1 MRYITALLAVILL
14 AVSAPSDIVGT
25 WEGTM
30 DGPTGHIRRIM
41 VITKHTGVYDV
52 AIHSLDETDVPI
64 VTKNVKVD
72 GANVTMAFDM
82 NTDPWLDYH
91 RIYRATLGA
100 NGTTIDGI
108 WSTTQGPPLKFTMN
122 YHRVAHASWTVLEP
136 KVAMVAVEPGVKV
149 ETLDWGGSGRPVLLL
164 AGLGNT
170 GHDFFKI
177 VPALRAHYHVYS
189 MTRRGFGNS
198 SKPAPTVANYST
210 DRLGDDV
217 LAVMNALAI
226 EKPVLI
232 GHSIGGEEL
241 SDIGTRYP
249 QKVAGLIYLDAGYWY
264 AFDAGVPQPNMS
276 RPPGSP
282 PIPPIGKAVLGGK
295 RDFKGPID
303 VPILAIFAN
312 PHDDDCMAKTPAAKA
327 AAKKN
332 DARDTKQ
339 IDGFRRGLPH
349 AKVIVIPCADHF
361 VYESNTDA
369 VLRDI
374 NAFMNALNN

>member
-1 MRYITALLAVILL
+1 MRYITALIAVLLL
-14 AVSAPSDIVGT
+14 AASAPSEIAGT

-30 DGPTGHIRRIM
+30 DAPTGHIRRIM
-41 VITKHTGVYDV
+41 VVTKHDGTYDV

-72 GANVTMAFDM
+72 GRNITMTFDM
-82 NTDPWLDYH
+82 NSDPWFDYH
-91 RIYRATLGA
+91 RVYQATLGA
-100 NGTTIDGI
+100 NGTTMDGT
-108 WSTTQGPPLKFTMN
+108 WRTTQGPPLKFAMN
-122 YHRVAHASWTVLEP
+122 YHRVARASWSVIEP
-136 KVAMVAVEPGVKV
+136 KATMVAVEPGVEV
-149 ETLDWGGSGRPVLLL
+149 EAFDWGGSGRPVLLL

-170 GHDFFKI
+170 GHVFYKI
-177 VPALRAHYHVYS
+177 IPSLQAHHHVYS

-198 SKPAPTVANYST
+198 SKPAPAVANYSA

-217 LAVMNALAI
+217 LAVMHALAI

-232 GHSIGGEEL
+232 GHSIAGEEL

-249 QKVAGLIYLDAGYWY
+249 EKVAGMVYLDAGYWY
-264 AFDAGVPQPNMS
+264 AFDAGVPEPNRS
-276 RPPGSP
+276 PPPGSP
-282 PIPPIGKAVLGGK
+282 PIPPIGKAVLDGK

-327 AAKKN
+327 EAKKD
-332 DARDTKQ
+332 DARETKQ

-349 AKVIVIPCADHF
+349 AKVIVIRCADHF
-361 VYESNTDA
+361 VFMSNRDE

>member
-1 MRYITALLAVILL
+1 MRFITALIAVMLL
-14 AVSAPSDIVGT
+14 AASAPPKLAGT

-41 VITKHTGVYDV
+41 VITQRNGSYDV
-52 AIHSLDETDVPI
+52 AIHSIDESDVPI
-64 VTKNVKVD
+64 VTRNVKVD
-72 GANVTMAFDM
+72 GSNVTMTFDM
-82 NTDPWLDYH
+82 NTDPWFDYH
-91 RIYRATLGA
+91 RIYHATLGA
-100 NGTTIDGI
+100 NGTTLDGT
-108 WSTTQGPPLKFTMN
+108 WSTTQGPRLKFATN
-122 YHRVAHASWTVLEP
+122 YHRVAHATWPVP
-136 KVAMVAVEPGVKV
+136 QVKVKMVQVEPGVKV

-170 GHDFFKI
+170 GHAFFKI
-177 VPALRAHYHVYS
+177 IPALKQRYHVYS

-198 SKPAPTVANYST
+198 SAPAPTVANYSA

-217 LAVMNALAI
+217 LTVINALAL

-232 GHSIGGEEL
+232 GHSIAGQEL

-264 AFDAGVPQPNMS
+264 AFDAGVPQPKP
-276 RPPGSP
+276 PPGSP
-282 PIPPIGKAVLGGK
+282 SMPPIGKAVLDGK

-312 PHDDDCMAKTPAAKA
+312 PHDDDCAAKTPAAKA
-327 AAKKN
+327 RAKRN
-332 DARDTKQ
+332 DARDIKQ
-339 IDGFRRGLPH
+339 IDGFRGGLPH

-361 VYESNTDA
+361 VYVSNTDE
-369 VLRDI
+369 VLREI
-374 NAFMNALNN
+374 NAFINPLPS